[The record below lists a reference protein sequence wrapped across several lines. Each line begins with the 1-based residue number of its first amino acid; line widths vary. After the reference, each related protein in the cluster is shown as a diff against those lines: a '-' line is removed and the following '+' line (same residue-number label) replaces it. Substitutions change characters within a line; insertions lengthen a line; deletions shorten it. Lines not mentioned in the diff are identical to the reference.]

1 MTAISSFTID
11 ITTTPYIGYAQ
22 AFNHI
27 PFITRIVITSAQQ
40 GYLRDVQVDLRVR
53 TVNGDLSTPLT
64 VTIAQLGTSHVYDAD
79 AFDASG
85 ALRPTFDGPALNTLL
100 AIESV
105 QHGTVEVTLTH
116 ADQVI
121 GTGVATVL
129 VVPARV
135 WAWDIPKN
143 STAANLAAYVM
154 HYHPLIEDV
163 ILRARSL
170 LRQRGFSD
178 AFEGY
183 QGDVASVER
192 QVSAIYDAL
201 VQYQIGYINPPASW
215 DAKTII
221 AIAEGQQAQ
230 SIRTP
235 ELVLDR
241 KLGTCIDTTVLFAA
255 IFEHIGLHPIVF
267 LVPGHAFVGYWR
279 VSRNLPQ
286 SVTPL
291 SEAMNYIETSF
302 IGLIETTAIAF
313 GKSFAESQLAGRAKI
328 TDAGILSAD
337 SDAVCVDVLQARIA
351 QNIAPIPSRVQQATG
366 EVVIIQPPKI
376 IYRTAVVRGTEAKE
390 TLIESELNVP
400 RRITQWKNQLLDLS
414 LANRLINF
422 RMERAAYVQ
431 IPIPKNTLHSFE
443 DLLNQAPLTLAYYPE
458 EDMYDGM
465 SQLILDRGEV
475 GGALST
481 DLAGLLAH
489 ATVFAHVRPDRY
501 LPILRK
507 IVRTAKNIVD
517 QTGVNQLYLALGS
530 LVWST
535 EGIARTTR
543 NTERSKQ
550 DGAPE
555 TAAEAKET
563 PKTPESSLK
572 PGEIRSPL
580 LLIPITIK
588 AIRKGNVYAIT
599 LDESSPVMPN
609 YSLLE
614 KLSRELKF
622 ELPKLRNPDQDD
634 HGIDVQG
641 LLAHIKERIAEEDRP
656 FRVDETCVIG
666 FFDFGNYRLWRDL
679 GDNWEHYMKNP
690 LIRHMVNNQNQ
701 PYVPPTNRAT
711 DAFDL
716 DDLASELPIPAD
728 SSQIDAI
735 RKALAKQTYV
745 LQGPPGTGKSQTI
758 ANLIFAALR
767 RNMSVLFVTEK
778 STAAQVVYDRLSTIK
793 GDADQ
798 GIETMVLD
806 IHDQDSKPDAVKSQI
821 LRALDATISG
831 DKTGYDV
838 QKRIYDQYI
847 HTLKAYPDRL
857 HKIGNF
863 GYSLYTAR
871 DRLLALAQTDIL
883 TLPGKFFIERKKA
896 DVDRIIESL
905 KRVQDTAA
913 NVGNTSR
920 NPWTFIGKT
929 IALTT
934 LTPDYYAEMR
944 QVVDRLYDLTN
955 KLTSADATRQVLQT
969 VSTRA
974 ELGVLQMVTDPGAV
988 DLELAKLHAQSINV
1002 SFRKR
1007 MYALIEEHK
1016 NYEHSPLALSES
1028 AIDIVF
1034 ANLFAALETAKNS
1047 FFLGRPA
1054 RIDQAQTDIIKFVE
1068 RGNFLHY
1075 ATPAEFLTAITTQQ
1089 TTAKRLR
1096 EEVRTYPNL
1105 DLPRGW
1111 NPLNPEHLALLVTA
1125 LERIESQVAFVTQPQ
1140 TALPAATQQAVL
1152 ACNPV
1157 EKQALSQFSVAV
1169 EHFLSL
1175 TGADPAS
1182 VDAWRGAKTLVEKVF
1197 DGISELYI
1205 DAVQNGFLLLERWVK
1220 FSESVHV
1227 LYEYDMGDFARG
1239 LLNGTY
1245 AYQTAIDLFERSF
1258 LTKHI
1263 ERLLLEANLDQ
1274 FDGNEHDLVVMRFRD
1289 ASTLVRTFISGLA
1302 AEEMLD
1308 HRRDFVANNSGEVTN
1323 LRRELQKVRRQ
1334 LKVRQLLSRHSEVIR
1349 MLMPCTI
1356 ASPNSIAMLLD
1367 VSSTPY
1373 DIVIFDEA
1381 SQIRVT
1387 SAICGIGRADCA
1399 IIVGDS
1405 KQMPPTSI
1413 AEKSL
1418 YDEYEEADDTVAVD
1432 EESILSECVLAQI
1445 PSQTLSWHY
1454 RSENEMLIAFS
1465 NTAYYD
1471 GKLSAFPS
1479 PQHKTK
1485 DKPAVSFVRV
1495 QGQFVRSTT
1504 NPDSILGGRPEIKS
1518 PDGKKA
1524 RRSTKSELLN
1534 TNPVEAQAIYEHVV
1548 MLMNT
1553 PSTARQSVGILTFNE
1568 KQADLIDNI
1577 IKAEGAD
1584 PVVMARFSED
1594 YKDVHTRGFI
1604 KSLETIQGDEADIIL
1619 FSVAFSKNEQ
1629 NKLPLNFGPL
1639 TRAGGERRLNVAVT
1653 RARKQVVVFCS
1664 FDPSELRVEDTS
1676 SRGIKD
1682 LRDYLVLAKDGPE
1695 ASSKTNT
1702 RKHTVDR
1709 HRDHIAQAF
1718 REAGLDAR
1726 TDVGLTEFKVDIVI
1740 TDPNEPSRSMG
1751 ILLDGPRWRDRATV
1765 SDRDVFPVDMLEHR
1779 MGWQKVT
1786 RIWLPMWMRNPQGE
1800 IRRVLDLYSALPVI
1814 VAEPEP
1820 EPVLI
1825 LPVAPVTAD
1834 EDSDEPDL
1842 DVQTILKSPTPRKAP
1857 RSAPALVEEEADEPV
1872 MEDIS
1877 DEEIPVPS
1885 VGTDAVPTETKF
1897 LVQVTSW
1904 QPWEQYQAGDKNV
1917 LEQSTLPENRAQ
1929 IIAVMQEIIRT
1940 EAPIESKRLIRL
1952 TGAAFGFARMTEA
1965 RSAELMKLKL
1975 PMVKRD
1981 KESFS
1986 YPEGID
1992 PLGYS
1997 ETRPADKNATYNRSI
2012 DEVSLPELGNAMVHI
2027 VEQSVVLSTDLLWSE
2042 TVRWYGGLRVT
2053 EGIRARLML
2062 ALKAC
2067 KKLNRLHQDGDDIR
2081 IGT

>member
-1 MTAISSFTID
+1 MQNNSYTIA
-11 ITTTPYIGYAQ
+11 ITTTPYLGYAQ

-27 PFITRIVITSAQQ
+27 PFILRVEITSTAQA
-40 GYLRDVQVDLRVR
+40 YLRDVQVALRVR
-53 TVNGDLSTPLT
+53 ALAADLCEPVL
-64 VTIAQLGTSHVYDAD
+64 VTIAQLGKTHIYEAD
-79 AFDASG
+79 AFDVSG
-85 ALRPTFDGPALNTLL
+85 ALRPAFDGNTLNTLL
-100 AIESV
+100 AVDSI

-121 GTGVATVL
+121 GTGVATIT

-135 WAWDIPKN
+135 WAWDIPN
-143 STAANLAAYVM
+143 NATAANLVAYVM
-154 HYHPLIEDV
+154 HYHPALEQVITV
-163 ILRARSL
+163 ARGILRKNNLPDS
-170 LRQRGFSD
+170 
-178 AFEGY
+178 FEGY
-183 QGDVASVER
+183 QADRDGVER
-192 QVSAIYDAL
+192 QVRAIYDAL
-201 VQYQIGYINPPASW
+201 LQYGIGYINPPASW

-221 AIAEGQQAQ
+221 AQAEGQQAQ

-255 IFEHIGLHPIVF
+255 IFEHIGLNPILF

-291 SEAMNYIETSF
+291 SEAMNYIDTNF

-313 GKSFAESQLAGRAKI
+313 GKTFAESQLAARAKI
-328 TDAGILSAD
+328 AEAGILSAE
-337 SDAVCVDVLQARIA
+337 SDAVCIDVLQARIA
-351 QNIAPIPSRVQQATG
+351 QNISPIPSRVQQATG

-376 IYRTAVVRGTEAKE
+376 IYRTAVVQGAEAKDVH
-390 TLIESELNVP
+390 IESELNVP
-400 RRITQWKNQLLDLS
+400 RRIVQWKNQLLDLS

-422 RMERAAYVQ
+422 RIERAAYVQ
-431 IPIPKNTLHSFE
+431 IPIQKNALHTFE
-443 DLLNQAPLTLAYYPE
+443 DILNQAPLTLDYYPSDE
-458 EDMYDGM
+458 IYEGM
-465 SQLILDRGEV
+465 SRILLDRGEV
-475 GGALST
+475 EQQYADITGM
-481 DLAGLLAH
+481 LAH
-489 ATVFAHVRPDRY
+489 AKVLAHVRPDRY
-501 LPILRK
+501 LPVMRK

-535 EGIARTTR
+535 DGIARTTR
-543 NTERSKQ
+543 NTERAKQ

-555 TAAEAKET
+555 TAAEANET

-580 LLIPITIK
+580 LLIPINIK
-588 AIRKGNVYAIT
+588 AIRKGNVYSIT

-622 ELPKLRNPDQDD
+622 ELPLLRNPEQDE

-641 LLAHIKERIAEEDRP
+641 LLAHIKQRIAEEDRP

-679 GDNWEHYMKNP
+679 GDNWQHYMQNP
-690 LIRHMVNNQNQ
+690 LIQHMVNNQNK
-701 PYVPPTNRAT
+701 PYTPPTSHAV
-711 DAFDL
+711 DAIDL
-716 DDLASELPIPAD
+716 DELASELPIPAD

-806 IHDQDSKPDAVKSQI
+806 IHDQDSKPDAVKTQL
-821 LRALDATISG
+821 LRALDATIAG

-838 QKRIYDQYI
+838 QKRAYDQYI

-871 DRLLALAQTDIL
+871 DRLLALAQTEL
-883 TLPGKFFIERKKA
+883 LPLPAKFFIERKKA
-896 DVDRIIESL
+896 DVDRIIEAL

-929 IALTT
+929 IARTT
-934 LTPDYYAEMR
+934 LTPELYAELR
-944 QVVDRLYDLTN
+944 TEVDVIYDLSS
-955 KLTSADATRQVLQT
+955 KLASADATRRVLQT
-969 VSTRA
+969 IRTRT
-974 ELGVLQMVTDPGAV
+974 ELGVLQMMTNPDAV
-988 DLELAKLHAQSINV
+988 DLELAKLHAQSVNV

-1007 MYALIEEHK
+1007 IYTLIEEQRNH
-1016 NYEHSPLALSES
+1016 EHGPLALADS

-1034 ANLFAALETAKNS
+1034 SNLFAALDTAKNS
-1047 FFLGRPA
+1047 FILGRAA
-1054 RIDQAQTDIIKFVE
+1054 RVDQAQTAIVTYLL

-1111 NPLNPEHLALLVTA
+1111 NPLNADHVAILTAA
-1125 LERIESQVAFVTQPQ
+1125 LERIEAQVAYMTQPQ
-1140 TALPAATQQAVL
+1140 TALPAATLQAVM
-1152 ACNPV
+1152 ACNVV
-1157 EKQALSQFSVAV
+1157 EKQALGQYCTAV
-1169 EHFLSL
+1169 EHFLAL
-1175 TGADPAS
+1175 TGADQAS
-1182 VDAWRGAKTLVEKVF
+1182 LDSWRGTQSLIEKISESV
-1197 DGISELYI
+1197 SELYI
-1205 DAVQNGFLLLERWVK
+1205 DAAQNSFLLLERWVK

-1227 LYEYDMGDFARG
+1227 LYDYDMGDFARG
-1239 LLNGTY
+1239 LLNGSYTY
-1245 AYQTAIDLFERSF
+1245 HSAIDMFERSF

-1274 FDGNEHDLVVMRFRD
+1274 FDGKEHDMVVLRFRD
-1289 ASTLVRTFISGLA
+1289 ASTQVRTFISGLA

-1308 HRRDFVANNSGEVTN
+1308 QRKDFVAANTGEVTN

-1334 LKVRQLLSRHSEVIR
+1334 LKVRQLLSRHAEVIR

-1418 YDEYEEADDTVAVD
+1418 YDEYEESDESIVMD

-1479 PQHKTK
+1479 PQHKTQ

-1495 QGQFVRSTT
+1495 LGQFVRATT
-1504 NPDSILGGRPEIKS
+1504 NPDTIIGGRPEIQT
-1518 PDGKKA
+1518 PDGKKS
-1524 RRSTKSELLN
+1524 RKSTKSELLN
-1534 TNPVEAQAIYEHVV
+1534 TNPVEAQAIYEYVV
-1548 MLMNT
+1548 QLMHA
-1553 PSTARQSVGILTFNE
+1553 PATARQSVGILTFNE
-1568 KQADLIDNI
+1568 KQADLIDSI

-1584 PVVMARFSED
+1584 PMVAQRFGEE
-1594 YKDVHTRGFI
+1594 YKDPHTRGFI
-1604 KSLETIQGDEADIIL
+1604 KSLETIQGDEADVIL

-1664 FDPSELRVEDTS
+1664 FDPNELRVEDTS

-1709 HRDHIAQAF
+1709 HRDQIAQAF
-1718 REAGLDAR
+1718 RDAGLDVR

-1740 TDPNEPSRSMG
+1740 ADPTEPSRSMG
-1751 ILLDGPRWRDRATV
+1751 ILLDGPRWRGRATV
-1765 SDRDVFPVDMLEHR
+1765 SDRDIFPIDMLELR

-1800 IRRVLDLYSALPVI
+1800 VRRILDMYAALTI
-1814 VAEPEP
+1814 ILDEPEP
-1820 EPVLI
+1820 EPFVVVPI
-1825 LPVAPVTAD
+1825 TSTDADDDSGAADDEAPT
-1834 EDSDEPDL
+1834 L
-1842 DVQTILKSPTPRKAP
+1842 LKSPTPRRA
-1857 RSAPALVEEEADEPV
+1857 SARPPVVVPAEEEPV
-1872 MEDIS
+1872 MDDIS
-1877 DEEIPVPS
+1877 DEEVPV
-1885 VGTDAVPTETKF
+1885 VVPTDTPPIREGDVF
-1897 LVQVTSW
+1897 APIQPW
-1904 QPWEQYQAGDKNV
+1904 QPWEPRSAGDKIV
-1917 LEQSTLPENRAQ
+1917 LEQPTTPIHKAKILDVILDILRC
-1929 IIAVMQEIIRT
+1929 
-1940 EAPIESKRLIRL
+1940 EAPIEPKRFTRL
-1952 TGAAFGFARMTEA
+1952 VGSAFGYSRMTEQRA
-1965 RSAELMKLKL
+1965 ADVLAVRIPL
-1975 PMVKRD
+1975 VKRD
-1981 KESFS
+1981 KEGFL
-1986 YPEGID
+1986 YPVGIEPREYVYTRAAD
-1992 PLGYS
+1992 P
-1997 ETRPADKNATYNRSI
+1997 TATYNRSI
-2012 DEVSLPELGNAMVHI
+2012 DEICLPELGNTMVHL
-2027 VEQSVVLSTDLLWSE
+2027 VAQSDGMSIDSVCSE
-2042 TVRWYGGLRVT
+2042 TVRWFGGARVT
-2053 EGIRARLML
+2053 EGIKARLML
-2062 ALKAC
+2062 ALKSFV
-2067 KKLNRLHQDGDDIR
+2067 KLGRLAQDGDEIR
-2081 IGT
+2081 ASG